1 MSLPPLNQF
10 LFDRVWLKAY
20 PSFFSNLRLEENKD
34 RFREYQQDRLFEKM
48 TDNAFR
54 LYRTLDCVRRAH
66 LKGKNLEELQ
76 PDDCAEIRKYGV
88 HDVCNFEVRSDIYGG
103 HVTVWRDR
111 DRFEFKLQQVDSL
124 RFYMYAVVR
133 GDRLSY
139 EKAIYLEYEP
149 FLRVMVKP
157 YLDGFIPP
165 MIRVF
170 YNPLILAKET
180 LRVEKPEGFES
191 EHENWVLPE
200 AVSSEFI
207 RVNHEMAFN
216 SRLLLP
222 FIRKEWVKWFG
233 VDDELMVKVTQV
245 ELCRDVD
252 IPKVDLVASLHV
264 LGGKSKTLKASA
276 VETEGA
282 YTWTESGLK
291 YYVTVKRGLQVKVYT
306 KAWSAQRV
314 LNRLEFT
321 ANVNRPLDGVS
332 DDDVMGLVRQQ
343 YEEVSKALLKGDR
356 LQRLMDLLR
365 PFVRCR
371 DDELCD
377 RHYAF
382 LLDLFSSGQIK
393 GVSYYR
399 HVAEIYKREGLIKVK
414 GRGRNSAYVLNENAL
429 PFLDDIRERI
439 VEILGVSLEELKLQ
453 RIDLV
458 TGKPK
463 AALSDKVAKTEENG
477 ESEADSP

>member
-20 PSFFSNLRLEENKD
+20 PSFFSNLRLDENKE

-66 LKGKNLEELQ
+66 LKGMKLEELG

-88 HDVCNFEVRSDIYGG
+88 HDVWPFEVRSDIYGAR
-103 HVTVWRDR
+103 VIVRR
-111 DRFEFKLQQVDSL
+111 ERESFEFKLQQVDSL
-124 RFYMYAVVR
+124 RFYMYAMVR

-149 FLRVMVKP
+149 YLRVMVKP

-165 MIRVF
+165 MVRVF
-170 YNPLILAKET
+170 YNPLILTKET
-180 LRVEKPEGFES
+180 LRVRVPEGYES

-200 AVSSEFI
+200 IVSSEFI
-207 RVNHEMAFN
+207 KVNHEMAFN
-216 SRLLLP
+216 FRFLLP
-222 FIRKEWVKWFG
+222 FVRKEWVKWFG
-233 VDDELMVKVTQV
+233 VDDELTVKVTQV

-264 LGGKSKTLKASA
+264 LGGRSKTLKASA

-321 ANVNRPLDGVS
+321 VNVNRPLGDVNAE
-332 DDDVMGLVRQQ
+332 DVMRFVRRQ
-343 YEEVSKALLKGDR
+343 YEDVSKALLKGDR
-356 LQRLMDLLR
+356 LQRLMELLR

-371 DDELCD
+371 DEELCD

-393 GVSYYR
+393 GTSYYR
-399 HVAEIYKREGLIKVK
+399 DIARVYTKEGFVKVK
-414 GRGRNSAYVLNENAL
+414 GRGRNSAYVLNENAV

-453 RIDLV
+453 RIDVV

-463 AALSDKVAKTEENG
+463 AALSDKMTKIM
-477 ESEADSP
+477 ESEEDSP